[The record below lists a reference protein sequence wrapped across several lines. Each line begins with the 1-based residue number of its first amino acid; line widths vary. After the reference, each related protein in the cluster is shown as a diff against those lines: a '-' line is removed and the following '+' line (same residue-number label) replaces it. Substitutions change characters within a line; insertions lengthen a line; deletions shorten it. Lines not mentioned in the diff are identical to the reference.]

1 MKVGILTVSDKGAR
15 GEREDR
21 SGPAV
26 REMMEAAGAEIVR
39 AKNRPRRT
47 GRDPGRLVQ
56 WSDEGLDLILTTG
69 GTGFSPRDWT
79 PEATKAVI
87 ERETPG
93 IPEAMRRAG
102 MEKTPTAMLSRAAA
116 GIRKST
122 LIVNLPGS
130 EKAVRESLEAILP
143 ALPHGVEILK
153 GTASECGKS
162 QKRLIVVFRLVLFNT
177 VRAEISARA
186 RVLSFSSSS

>member
-1 MKVGILTVSDKGAR
+1 MKIGILTVSDKGAR

-21 SGPAV
+21 SGPAI
-26 REMMEAAGAEIVR
+26 REIMEGLGAEIVHAKIVPDEQDEIR
-39 AKNRPRRT
+39 AALI
-47 GRDPGRLVQ
+47 D

-79 PEATKAVI
+79 PEATKTVI
-87 ERETPG
+87 DRETPG

-116 GIRKST
+116 GIRKRT

-143 ALPHGVEILK
+143 ALPHGVEVLK
-153 GTASECGKS
+153 GTASECAKPLRG
-162 QKRLIVVFRLVLFNT
+162 
-177 VRAEISARA
+177 
-186 RVLSFSSSS
+186 

>member
-21 SGPAV
+21 SGPAI
-26 REMMEAAGAEIVR
+26 REMIEAAGGEVARAKIVPDDQAEIR
-39 AKNRPRRT
+39 AA
-47 GRDPGRLVQ
+47 LIA

-79 PEATKAVI
+79 PEATKSVL

-93 IPEAMRRAG
+93 LPEAMRRAG
-102 MEKTPTAMLSRAAA
+102 AEKTPTAMLSRAAA
-116 GIRKST
+116 GIRGST

-130 EKAVRESLEAILP
+130 EKAVRESLAAILP
-143 ALPHGVEILK
+143 ALPHGVAILK
-153 GTASECGKS
+153 GVSAECG
-162 QKRLIVVFRLVLFNT
+162 RPR
-177 VRAEISARA
+177 RG
-186 RVLSFSSSS
+186 

>member
-21 SGPAV
+21 SGPAI
-26 REMMEAAGAEIVR
+26 REVVAAAGGEVVR
-39 AKNRPRRT
+39 YRVVPDET
-47 GRDPGRLVQ
+47 GPIRAALVE
-56 WSDEGLDLILTTG
+56 WADEGIDIVLTTG

-79 PEATKAVI
+79 PEATQAVI

-93 IPEAMRRAG
+93 ISEAIRLAG
-102 MEKTPTAMLSRAAA
+102 MKKTPTAMLSRAVA

-122 LIVNLPGS
+122 LIINLPGS

-143 ALPHGVEILK
+143 ALPHAVEILR
-153 GTASECGKS
+153 GRAGDCGKPPD
-162 QKRLIVVFRLVLFNT
+162 KG
-177 VRAEISARA
+177 
-186 RVLSFSSSS
+186 

>member
-1 MKVGILTVSDKGAR
+1 MKIGILTVSDKGAR

-21 SGPAV
+21 SGPAI
-26 REMMEAAGAEIVR
+26 REMMEAAGGEIVR
-39 AKNRPRRT
+39 SKIVPDEQDEIRAA
-47 GRDPGRLVQ
+47 LIE
-56 WSDEGLDLILTTG
+56 WSDEELDLILTTG

-87 ERETPG
+87 EREAPG
-93 IPEAMRRAG
+93 IAEAMRRAG

-116 GIRKST
+116 GIRKRT

-153 GTASECGKS
+153 GTASECAKS
-162 QKRLIVVFRLVLFNT
+162 HRG
-177 VRAEISARA
+177 
-186 RVLSFSSSS
+186 

>member
-1 MKVGILTVSDKGAR
+1 MKVGILTVSDKGSR

-26 REMMEAAGAEIVR
+26 REIMEAMGAEAARSLIIPDDR
-39 AKNRPRRT
+39 EKISRILI
-47 GRDPGRLVQ
+47 D

-87 ERETPG
+87 EREAPG
-93 IPEAMRRAG
+93 ISEAIRRAG
-102 MEKTPTAMLSRAAA
+102 MEKTPAAMLSRAVS

-122 LIVNLPGS
+122 LIINLPGS
-130 EKAVRESLEAILP
+130 EKGARESLEAVRET
-143 ALPHGVEILK
+143 LPHGIEILK
-153 GTASECGKS
+153 GEAGECGKPHD
-162 QKRLIVVFRLVLFNT
+162 RGR
-177 VRAEISARA
+177 
-186 RVLSFSSSS
+186 

>member
-1 MKVGILTVSDKGAR
+1 MKIGILTISDKGAR

-21 SGPAV
+21 SGPAI
-26 REMMEAAGAEIVR
+26 RQMMEAAGGEIVR
-39 AKNRPRRT
+39 AKIVPDEQDEIRAA
-47 GRDPGRLVQ
+47 LVE

-79 PEATKAVI
+79 PEATKAVLD
-87 ERETPG
+87 RETPG
-93 IPEAMRRAG
+93 IAEAMRRAG

-116 GIRKST
+116 GIRKRT

-143 ALPHGVEILK
+143 ALPHGVEVLK
-153 GTASECGKS
+153 GAASDCAKPRRG
-162 QKRLIVVFRLVLFNT
+162 
-177 VRAEISARA
+177 
-186 RVLSFSSSS
+186 

>member
-1 MKVGILTVSDKGAR
+1 MRVGILTVSDKGAR

-26 REMMEAAGAEIVR
+26 RKILEAAGAEVVH
-39 AKNRPRRT
+39 T
-47 GRDPGRLVQ
+47 GVVADEKALISAVLVK

-69 GTGFSPRDWT
+69 GTGFGPRDVT

-87 ERETPG
+87 EREAPG
-93 IPEAMRRAG
+93 LGEAMRRAG

-130 EKAVRESLEAILP
+130 EKGARESLEAVLP
-143 ALPHGVEILK
+143 ALGHGLEILK
-153 GTASECGKS
+153 GTASECGRPDGLS
-162 QKRLIVVFRLVLFNT
+162 RRRD
-177 VRAEISARA
+177 RA
-186 RVLSFSSSS
+186 

>member
-21 SGPAV
+21 SGPAI
-26 REMMEAAGAEIVR
+26 REMMEAAGAEVVR
-39 AKNRPRRT
+39 ARIVPDEQDEIRAA
-47 GRDPGRLVQ
+47 LIE
-56 WSDEGLDLILTTG
+56 WSDEGLDLVLTTG

-93 IPEAMRRAG
+93 IAEAMRRAG
-102 MEKTPTAMLSRAAA
+102 AERTPTAILSRAAA

-130 EKAVRESLEAILP
+130 EKAVRESLGAVLP
-143 ALPHGVEILK
+143 ALPHGIEVLK
-153 GTASECGKS
+153 GAASECAKPHRG
-162 QKRLIVVFRLVLFNT
+162 
-177 VRAEISARA
+177 
-186 RVLSFSSSS
+186 